1 MKKFQN
7 INPIL
12 SDTMKTHLIMNLND
26 FGIWKNDYELFLNKR
41 AKIVSEESYKRIIK
55 QKIDEKP
62 QGDIDDDYEPKV
74 EVVELFTRAQLILY
88 SR

>member
-62 QGDIDDDYEPKV
+62 
-74 EVVELFTRAQLILY
+74 
-88 SR
+88 